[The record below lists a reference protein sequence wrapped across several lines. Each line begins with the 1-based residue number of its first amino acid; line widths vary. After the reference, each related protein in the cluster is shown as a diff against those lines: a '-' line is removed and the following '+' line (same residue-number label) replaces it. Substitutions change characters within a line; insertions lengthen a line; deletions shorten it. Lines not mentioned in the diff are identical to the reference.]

1 MKNLFSNKS
10 MRLAI
15 IIFAS
20 GFIMPL
26 LIGYFIHKGTKL
38 AKHNVPY
45 ISLADYVKNNTTKGH
60 LWFEELMAGDEGI
73 VLNKDILPLFE
84 KSKNTLLAAK
94 NGGESDIGNFEKQND
109 AKLTAMFSETIVK
122 IDELIKL
129 TNERYQ
135 LSIEKK
141 TKIVIDSAST
151 TQNAGGSL
159 DLLFDE
165 VYESIQMQMQ
175 TINEKIRENIDTENN
190 KLTFINWVLILIVG
204 LVSIVVGIL
213 IFKFQTKNEKLI
225 DANKEKLVHENER
238 HQALSHF
245 VNKISVGQYHEVIDK
260 NFASDELGIKL
271 EELKGRLKINQ
282 EEEVKRNWTNLGLAK
297 IGEILRNS
305 TLSDTNN
312 LYNNVLS
319 FTVKYLNITQ
329 GALFI
334 VNDDTETDKYLQMVS
349 CFAYEKRKYADK
361 RIEIGEGLVGQ
372 CYLEREYFML
382 TEIPDKYTSIT
393 SGLGEATPNCIIVVP
408 LKIDDH
414 INGIMELASF
424 KVFEDF
430 QISFILKLAESI
442 ASTITSLSTNQKTS
456 KLLQQTQQLTEEM
469 RSQEE
474 ELRQNLEE
482 MLSTQEEFQRK
493 EKQYELTI
501 NELREKLN

>member
-1 MKNLFSNKS
+1 MKKILSNKS
-10 MRLAI
+10 ARLAI
-15 IIFAS
+15 MIFAS
-20 GFIMPL
+20 GLIMPL

-38 AKHNVPY
+38 AKHNIPY

-60 LWFEELMAGDEGI
+60 LWFEELIAGDEGI
-73 VLNKDILPLFE
+73 VLKKDILPLFE
-84 KSKNTLLAAK
+84 KSKRTLLTAK
-94 NGGESDIGNFEKQND
+94 NTGDSEIGYFEKQDDN
-109 AKLTAMFSETIVK
+109 KLNVSFSEAILK
-122 IDELIKL
+122 LDELIRL
-129 TNERYQ
+129 TNERYR
-135 LSIEKK
+135 LNIEAKSK
-141 TKIVIDSAST
+141 TRTDSNLNV
-151 TQNAGGSL
+151 QNAGGSL
-159 DLLFDE
+159 DLAFDE
-165 VYESIQMQMQ
+165 VYEDIQLHMEA
-175 TINEKIRENIDTENN
+175 INKKIRENIETENN
-190 KLTFINWVLILIVG
+190 KLTIINWILIIIVG

-225 DANKEKLVHENER
+225 TANKEKLEHENKR

-245 VNKISVGQYHEVIDK
+245 VNKISEGQYTGIIDE

-271 EELKGRLKINQ
+271 EELKGRLKTNQ
-282 EEEVKRNWTNLGLAK
+282 EEEEKRNWTNLGLAK

-305 TLSDTNN
+305 TLSDANN

-334 VNDDTETDKYLQMVS
+334 VNDDNESDKYLQMAS
-349 CFAYEKRKYADK
+349 CFAYEKRKFADK

-372 CYLEREYFML
+372 CYLERDYFML
-382 TEIPDKYTSIT
+382 TEIPDKYTHIT
-393 SGLGEATPNCIIVVP
+393 SGLGDATPNCLIVVP
-408 LKIDDH
+408 LKIDDQ

-424 KVFEDF
+424 KVFEEY
-430 QISFILKLAESI
+430 QINFILKLAESI

-456 KLLQQTQQLTEEM
+456 RLLIQTQQLTEEM

-493 EKQYELTI
+493 EKEYELTI
-501 NELREKLN
+501 NGLKEQLN